1 MKSMIQNAD
10 IEIVIN
16 FYKNQNKKVLS
27 FFGYSDRGY
36 NDEKAMLEKAK
47 EILSCYDPSKTIINI
62 GASSNGIGKIYKLAK
77 ELGFLTT
84 GIVSSLVS
92 VSSFSKYCDYVFIIN
107 DEQYGGYIKGTQK
120 LSPTS
125 EAMIEISDVIIA
137 LGGGNIAKDEY
148 QAAKQKNKSAT
159 FYPF

>member
-1 MKSMIQNAD
+1 M
-10 IEIVIN
+10 
-16 FYKNQNKKVLS
+16 
-27 FFGYSDRGY
+27 
-36 NDEKAMLEKAK
+36 
-47 EILSCYDPSKTIINI
+47 
-62 GASSNGIGKIYKLAK
+62 
-77 ELGFLTT
+77 
-84 GIVSSLVS
+84 VS

-125 EAMIEISDVIIA
+125 EAMIEISDAIIA

-159 FYPF
+159 FYPFWLFQSNDLASDSIFNKIRMSIIDC